1 MVAIVSEETWI
12 LQQENTIENEEV
24 LRAQN
29 LKEMKKKTQH
39 FNFFLSHCNNPSEK
53 SI

>member
-24 LRAQN
+24 LRA
-29 LKEMKKKTQH
+29 
-39 FNFFLSHCNNPSEK
+39 
-53 SI
+53 